1 MKHIMIIIFMTATLI
16 SCSGK
21 NNSTI
26 MGIGGATVCGGTAYG
41 LLKGRN
47 DNTAP
52 LTILSAL
59 VCGMTFANLGERID
73 LYNEKLLQQTM
84 SEVPDGKQMSW
95 DIPEVPDS
103 KISIVPTNTF
113 QDTQK
118 ETLCREYDFHILH
131 KDNASS
137 GRGLTCY
144 NKDLQKWESVGT
156 PSLSEM

>member
-1 MKHIMIIIFMTATLI
+1 MKHILIIILTTATLI

-26 MGIGGATVCGGTAYG
+26 MGISGATVCGGTAYG

-52 LTILSAL
+52 ITMLSAI

-84 SEVPDGKQMSW
+84 NTVPDGKQMTW
-95 DIPEVPDS
+95 NIPEVPDS
-103 KISIVPTNTF
+103 KISVSPTNTF
-113 QDTQK
+113 KDTQK
-118 ETLCREYDFHILH
+118 ETMCREYNFHILH

-137 GRGLTCY
+137 GKGLACFNSET
-144 NKDLQKWESVGT
+144 QSWESVGT